1 MILLTTALN
10 QVKVMHFCN
19 RSQLINLYF
28 YLILDKNN
36 TFQSIDQGISEKSD
50 KDEKLF
56 DDLLSME
63 FIESR
68 ELKRNDSDSDKENKD
83 TISNEDPFG
92 FGLDSI
98 NNHRKSLINSTMS
111 NSFLDIKGYD

>member
-1 MILLTTALN
+1 MN
-10 QVKVMHFCN
+10 F
-19 RSQLINLYF
+19 
-28 YLILDKNN
+28 ILDKNN
-36 TFQSIDQGISEKSD
+36 TFNSLDQGISEKSD

-68 ELKRNDSDSDKENKD
+68 ELKRNDSGSDKENKD
-83 TISNEDPFG
+83 LINDDDPFG
-92 FGLDSI
+92 FGVESM

-111 NSFLDIKGYD
+111 NSFLDIKGYDLILAGFQKINFN